1 MGSAFDS
8 AVEISSSNYA
18 NPGNYSVVIRAFA
31 LHTNLNASAVLNI
44 AITTSVDLVAS
55 SLFLSPSSPMEG
67 RMAEFHATV
76 LNLSPIPVIDVQT
89 RFILN
94 STAFSNRTI
103 DSIQPGENITV
114 SARWDNVSRG
124 TQNLTFVIDPD
135 NRIAE
140 ASKFNNVRNVTF
152 RTEAGT
158 FSVSVQIE
166 GLGQGAASL
175 YVNGTEQLSVSGTW
189 SRDFEV
195 GKAVTI
201 TLAENVT
208 AGKNVVYT
216 TDEYYWPGINSTTA
230 FVVHYYPIFYV
241 TVSSAPTGLV
251 SFGGWRRK
259 GANMELTAPQK
270 EDITGSTQLRF
281 DHWLIGTNQISSLLW
296 SPTVNGPLNITAIYV
311 YFFRVGLSSQFDVGF
326 TVNTILGYCD
336 EYWCRNGTQ
345 ATWNLSV
352 NELNAP
358 GIEGQFRLKYIAN
371 ATFGKITVTGPTT
384 IPIEWRRD
392 NLSEILGVVVQLG
405 IPAMLVSLIVYL
417 VNRRRK
423 RR

>member
-1 MGSAFDS
+1 
-8 AVEISSSNYA
+8 
-18 NPGNYSVVIRAFA
+18 
-31 LHTNLNASAVLNI
+31 
-44 AITTSVDLVAS
+44 
-55 SLFLSPSSPMEG
+55 
-67 RMAEFHATV
+67 
-76 LNLSPIPVIDVQT
+76 
-89 RFILN
+89 
-94 STAFSNRTI
+94 
-103 DSIQPGENITV
+103 
-114 SARWDNVSRG
+114 
-124 TQNLTFVIDPD
+124 
-135 NRIAE
+135 
-140 ASKFNNVRNVTF
+140 
-152 RTEAGT
+152 
-158 FSVSVQIE
+158 
-166 GLGQGAASL
+166 
-175 YVNGTEQLSVSGTW
+175 
-189 SRDFEV
+189 
-195 GKAVTI
+195 
-201 TLAENVT
+201 
-208 AGKNVVYT
+208 
-216 TDEYYWPGINSTTA
+216 
-230 FVVHYYPIFYV
+230 
-241 TVSSAPTGLV
+241 
-251 SFGGWRRK
+251 
-259 GANMELTAPQK
+259 MELTAPQK

-296 SPTVNGPLNITAIYV
+296 SPTINGPLNITAIYV